1 MKTKTLLLTLA
12 LAAFCPAAMAQEE
25 SADTVVVLH
34 PQRVTVTSTA
44 NSMSVDIEG
53 SQDNPDYRFS
63 KSQTTTSDGLR
74 ISSESTSD
82 FDFKLPF
89 TKSHEKGHRRIEMNI
104 AAAMSFGLVSGLN
117 TPEGLDINMGQSFE
131 ITWHCANIMLKGVSN
146 RWEFSTGAWLNWKN
160 FRMTGYNR
168 FVTDNNAVVLAPY
181 PDGSVIRF
189 SRIHLF
195 SWQFPLLA
203 DYRIDRH
210 FHTTFGCLFNLNSHG
225 SLKTR
230 YRLDGENYKD
240 IDGSIH
246 LKNFTVDFIAMLD
259 YRRTIGLYVK
269 YSPCRVLDAG
279 FGPRFSSISTG
290 VTLLW

>member
-1 MKTKTLLLTLA
+1 MKTKTLLLTLV

-89 TKSHEKGHRRIEMNI
+89 TKSYEKGHRRIEMGI

-131 ITWHCANIMLKGVSN
+131 ITWHCANIVLKGVSN

-230 YRLDGENYKD
+230 YRLDGENHKD

-290 VTLLW
+290 ITLLW

>member
-1 MKTKTLLLTLA
+1 MKTKTLLLTLV

-89 TKSHEKGHRRIEMNI
+89 TKSYEKGHRRIEMGI
-104 AAAMSFGLVSGLN
+104 AAAMSLGLVSGLN

-131 ITWHCANIMLKGVSN
+131 ITWHCANIVLKGVSN

-230 YRLDGENYKD
+230 YRLDGENHKD

-290 VTLLW
+290 ITLLW

>member
-1 MKTKTLLLTLA
+1 MKTKTLLLTLV

-25 SADTVVVLH
+25 PADTVVVLH

-89 TKSHEKGHRRIEMNI
+89 TKSHEKGRRRIEMSI

-290 VTLLW
+290 ITLLW

>member
-1 MKTKTLLLTLA
+1 MKTKTLLLTLV

-269 YSPCRVLDAG
+269 YSPYRVLDAG

-290 VTLLW
+290 ITLLW